1 MHYEEHMYLTMF
13 TLNLHSAVV
22 QASLADANL
31 MFKRVRSLFGH
42 HPHETRELFRV
53 WHSAN
58 GQTQLLVQSVI
69 PPDATA
75 WSLND
80 ILTAQHQCDLR
91 PLWDNISAGQC
102 LAFDVVASIS
112 KRSNGHE
119 IPLRRDADRTTWLKQ
134 KGQHHGFAV
143 ADDGDSP
150 LPLHWH
156 SPSVHAGEKGKQQ
169 RVVVPPACATG
180 QLQVRDGAALVACLH
195 TGIGRSKALGLGL
208 IVLPQHYLPPEM
220 Q

>member
-1 MHYEEHMYLTMF
+1 MTQEESMQLTILTVNMQHAP
-13 TLNLHSAVV
+13 LMNE
-22 QASLADANL
+22 LADANQL
-31 MFKRVRSLFGH
+31 FKRVRSLFGH
-42 HPHETRELFRV
+42 HPHEMRELFRV
-53 WHSAN
+53 WRSTD
-58 GQTQLLVQSVI
+58 GQLHILVQSAVPADI
-69 PPDATA
+69 TA
-75 WSLND
+75 WPLAYVD
-80 ILTAQHQCDLR
+80 AVRQCDLR
-91 PLWDNISAGQC
+91 PIWDRISAGQC
-102 LAFDVVASIS
+102 LAFDVIASIS

-134 KGQHHGFAV
+134 KGVNHGFAV

-169 RVVVPPACATG
+169 RVVVAPARAIG
-180 QLQVRDGAALVACLH
+180 QLQVCDMTSFGVCLQ